1 MDLINRIDRMEWNI
15 VLIISHLN
23 PLDMNVYCTESL
35 YYCMDLM
42 VGILDSSRDY
52 YSYTVYIII
61 LFYRTSGREEFERV
75 IAERRESFRNQDY
88 RRDLSLLIP
97 DTGEKTWG
105 EKRTFS
111 KVDMVGEITGFRHK
125 IATKRDK
132 HCMNKYLDNVSPN
145 ELNIPRFGDRTDYLP
160 VGAPLLDYLTEDV
173 RNSEGWMYPKL
184 DDLLS
189 FQSHRGLSWSMTQ
202 EIEVRELIC
211 GISSEGEIK
220 EVVEWI
226 RLMFD
231 QDQERFGSSVI
242 SLDVEDV
249 KTTYHDTLRM
259 AGKVRIDAPGTL
271 LQKKPSKE
279 NLAKYGVDEYKQ
291 IPGKIMF
298 GNGIT
303 WMAVISLDMHTNKD
317 GIYFLEQMSVQ
328 QGILELLRNLPVSAG
343 LGIRRDVRG
352 IEEFYS
358 LLADE
363 PVVLSNGFLDLASL
377 SIAAGYKFHA
387 RNMTALGVQVIGTL
401 LNKTVSTGDDMW
413 GLSWSE
419 IPESLR
425 IYGIGDIR
433 FGFMTYVILAGI
445 LLRDLFPDPEI
456 VCWFLKCEQKDAVNW
471 FLDWLILSLEGVEFH
486 QDAESRAYTR
496 EELFCSLRF
505 RDARDKLCQ
514 EAPKYVKLWTRLL
527 GAWPSITHG
536 GCRYLIQ
543 CREWFLVQIRVL
555 ARANIQWTDGR
566 VIRVPTE
573 ADLEYARFGLSSD
586 QIGFQSW
593 TEPVVGARGFSRPG
607 SISVPLVEFD
617 PSVVSNTRIGRLCTG
632 IQRFQRW
639 TILEWG
645 RMNPFKLKFFFIRM
659 IRNSGFRIFYKG
671 IYDALR
677 LMFLR
682 IFNEPAPVVVR
693 LDEELNDGV
702 EKTYVEEKNALDR
715 CESETAIRRDRVA
728 WMEEVRTD
736 WNLKERTRWREGLP
750 QLPVWKRRTKPG
762 TKRSRSRSRSR
773 VETKGRNVK
782 KRKLNGKK
790 GSHSVLVPVQ
800 LSSVRTENVSRDET
814 DDVQAGGSVAPEKQ
828 GDPAVVFRP
837 GVKGSVGSEIRVV
850 PAVISLPGA
859 SEVKDAVKSCER
871 GAVEQARAGSVLDQV
886 VMNPGVAPVPV
897 PSPRVRRASSVIRS
911 SRGRRILTYDEQMED
926 LRKVI
931 EDDEPIGMNGEE
943 FQFEIPAE
951 MEKYDFEF

>member
-52 YSYTVYIII
+52 CLYTVYIII

-75 IAERRESFRNQDY
+75 IAERRENFRTQDY
-88 RRDLSLLIP
+88 RRNLSLLIP

-125 IATKRDK
+125 IATRRDK
-132 HCMNKYLDNVSPN
+132 HCMNKYLDNVSHN
-145 ELNIPRFGDRTDYLP
+145 ELNVPKFGNRTDYLP
-160 VGAPLLDYLTEDV
+160 AGAPLLDYLTEDV
-173 RNSEGWMYPKL
+173 RNSEGWMYPRL
-184 DDLLS
+184 EDL
-189 FQSHRGLSWSMTQ
+189 
-202 EIEVRELIC
+202 VR
-211 GISSEGEIK
+211 
-220 EVVEWI
+220 
-226 RLMFD
+226 
-231 QDQERFGSSVI
+231 
-242 SLDVEDV
+242 
-249 KTTYHDTLRM
+249 
-259 AGKVRIDAPGTL
+259 
-271 LQKKPSKE
+271 
-279 NLAKYGVDEYKQ
+279 
-291 IPGKIMF
+291 
-298 GNGIT
+298 
-303 WMAVISLDMHTNKD
+303 
-317 GIYFLEQMSVQ
+317 
-328 QGILELLRNLPVSAG
+328 
-343 LGIRRDVRG
+343 
-352 IEEFYS
+352 
-358 LLADE
+358 
-363 PVVLSNGFLDLASL
+363 
-377 SIAAGYKFHA
+377 
-387 RNMTALGVQVIGTL
+387 
-401 LNKTVSTGDDMW
+401 
-413 GLSWSE
+413 
-419 IPESLR
+419 
-425 IYGIGDIR
+425 
-433 FGFMTYVILAGI
+433 
-445 LLRDLFPDPEI
+445 
-456 VCWFLKCEQKDAVNW
+456 
-471 FLDWLILSLEGVEFH
+471 
-486 QDAESRAYTR
+486 
-496 EELFCSLRF
+496 
-505 RDARDKLCQ
+505 
-514 EAPKYVKLWTRLL
+514 
-527 GAWPSITHG
+527 
-536 GCRYLIQ
+536 
-543 CREWFLVQIRVL
+543 
-555 ARANIQWTDGR
+555 
-566 VIRVPTE
+566 
-573 ADLEYARFGLSSD
+573 
-586 QIGFQSW
+586 
-593 TEPVVGARGFSRPG
+593 
-607 SISVPLVEFD
+607 
-617 PSVVSNTRIGRLCTG
+617 
-632 IQRFQRW
+632 
-639 TILEWG
+639 
-645 RMNPFKLKFFFIRM
+645 
-659 IRNSGFRIFYKG
+659 

-790 GSHSVLVPVQ
+790 GNHSVLVPVQ